1 MSDNCFCDYERPTAY
16 SERTHVA
23 RIRHACSECGGWITP
38 GERYT
43 SVWGVWEGETQVI
56 KRCPDCQSVLEWI
69 TAHQPCFCWG
79 HTNLTLFSANSAS
92 SI

>member
-23 RIRHACSECGGWITP
+23 RIRHACSECGGWIAP
-38 GERYT
+38 RERYT
-43 SVWGVWEGETQVI
+43 SVWGVWEGEVQVM

-79 HTNLTLFSANSAS
+79 HTNLLS
-92 SI
+92 